1 LEGEAP
7 AEPSSDP
14 RKKRLGSSLALRNT
28 DSQFSIFSKLPANIR
43 TLAAHFY
50 NPANNMER

>member
-1 LEGEAP
+1 METTERLRAMDIP
-7 AEPSSDP
+7 ADAS
-14 RKKRLGSSLALRNT
+14 
-28 DSQFSIFSKLPANIR
+28 SQFSIFSKLPTGIR